1 MALGALRPEERAEVL
16 RCCAARMPL
25 APDVQLEAVAARL
38 RGYVAADVAA
48 VAAEAALLCAVEAVR
63 VAEAAGR
70 HVPSALEEP
79 GVLESLRVSGAHFEA
94 AVERLGPAVLRGLA
108 PEVPAVR
115 WDDIGGLQVG
125 AGWAEGHWEVAG
137 RIGAEHLTFSR
148 CMAQPANDS
157 AATVAQHSLLSSVAA
172 ATPPPLS
179 IIQQEA
185 KAALRELVELPLA
198 HGHLL
203 EAYGLPPPRG
213 ALLYG
218 PPGCGKTLLA
228 KAAANECGA
237 NFLSIRGPELLSKW
251 LGESEAAVRRVF
263 DAARWVAGEAG
274 RDAGEMGDCWHSV
287 PAVGFADILSAVGR
301 QAKWI
306 LGL

>member
-1 MALGALRPEERAEVL
+1 M
-16 RCCAARMPL
+16 
-25 APDVQLEAVAARL
+25 
-38 RGYVAADVAA
+38 
-48 VAAEAALLCAVEAVR
+48 AAEAALLCAVEAVR
-63 VAEAAGR
+63 AAEAAGR

-79 GVLESLRVSGAHFEA
+79 GFLESLRVSGAHFEA

-137 RIGAEHLTFSR
+137 RIGAEHLIFSR
-148 CMAQPANDS
+148 CMAQPANGS
-157 AATVAQHSLLSSVAA
+157 AATVAQHSLLWSAAA
-172 ATPPPLS
+172 ATPPPPLS

-203 EAYGLPPPRG
+203 EVYGLPPPRG

-237 NFLSIRGPELLSKW
+237 NFLSICGPELLSKW

-263 DAARWVAGEAG
+263 DAARCVEGMEARWVISG
-274 RDAGEMGDCWHSV
+274 H
-287 PAVGFADILSAVGR
+287 
-301 QAKWI
+301 
-306 LGL
+306 